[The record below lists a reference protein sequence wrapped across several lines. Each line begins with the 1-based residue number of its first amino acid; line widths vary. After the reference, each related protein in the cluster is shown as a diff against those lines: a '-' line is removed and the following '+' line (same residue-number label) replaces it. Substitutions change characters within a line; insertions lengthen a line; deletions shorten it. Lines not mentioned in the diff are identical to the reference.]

1 MSEPGTGDPRS
12 ERGRAEGTTD
22 RRRRKLAR
30 LRGLEAE
37 RDEALLAA
45 LPPPGTELEG
55 LVLESVLGQGGYGT
69 VYLAWRDGRPY
80 AVKFIYLPQAAQWAL
95 RELGAMVRMET
106 VGGVGLRGHGV
117 WPAGQP
123 LFQFIVMDY
132 VPGWE
137 LYTWAFVQHAPTAL
151 ETVDVLLDLTQD
163 LGAAHGVGVVH
174 RDVRGDN
181 VLVRETDGR
190 ALLVDFGVATFPGA
204 PRATGP
210 QVPGC
215 REYLSPEVVR
225 FHRGERE
232 HHEASGLDD
241 LWALGVVAYKLLTG
255 SYPFEGRTAVEL
267 ERAILHEAPEPP
279 HVRNPRVPEALSALC
294 LRLLEKE
301 PPARYPDARA
311 LRAALTEVKRGADET
326 WKVPLREPA
335 PAPAPKDRPR
345 AVARRRPRSGQRRTG
360 VAAGLVLLAGALAGL
375 LLRPFTGAPSTPP
388 EGTPRAAL
396 PREFFPIT
404 LEPAGQEVA
413 PPWKR
418 LEGDGGAAP
427 SGAATPAPVARA
439 THSKDSQRVKTARN
453 APPPQRQKQ
462 QAPATAPRAAGVAAV
477 CTLLTG
483 CPGAQ
488 VRPPPPP
495 PPVDCPAE
503 AVKAMEELDVFNP
516 GGYYLRTGTALT
528 DPSMGQSMITV
539 RGGPVT
545 VTTMDDRGKLEA
557 GSTLSGQLIIGK
569 ERVYGR
575 LTEARTPQGDTFPVC
590 FQFVDDGKPGVHI
603 WEEGPGPE
611 LPRIISFAEVWP
623 VRRFD

>member
-1 MSEPGTGDPRS
+1 MPRRHHPEDRGEEGPGGCAGP
-12 ERGRAEGTTD
+12 
-22 RRRRKLAR
+22 AR
-30 LRGLEAE
+30 LRLEA
-37 RDEALLAA
+37 
-45 LPPPGTELEG
+45 
-55 LVLESVLGQGGYGT
+55 
-69 VYLAWRDGRPY
+69 
-80 AVKFIYLPQAAQWAL
+80 
-95 RELGAMVRMET
+95 

-137 LYTWAFVQHAPTAL
+137 LYTWAFVQHAPTPL
-151 ETVDVLLDLTQD
+151 ETVDVLLDLTQE
-163 LGAAHGVGVVH
+163 LGAAHCVGVVH

-225 FHRGERE
+225 FNRGERE

-241 LWALGVVAYKLLTG
+241 LWALGVVAYRLLTG
-255 SYPFEGRTAVEL
+255 SYPFQGRNAVEL
-267 ERAILHEAPEPP
+267 ERAIVHEAPEPP

-311 LRAALTEVKRGADET
+311 LREALTEVKRGADET

-335 PAPAPKDRPR
+335 PAPAPRGEPL
-345 AVARRRPRSGQRRTG
+345 AMARRRPRGGQRRTG
-360 VAAGLVLLAGALAGL
+360 VAASLVLLAGALAWL
-375 LLRPFTGAPSTPP
+375 LLGPFTGAPSTPP

-396 PREFFPIT
+396 PLEFFPIS

-413 PPWKR
+413 PPRKR

-427 SGAATPAPVARA
+427 SGAATPAPVAHA
-439 THSKDSQRVKTARN
+439 THSKDRQRVKTPRN
-453 APPPQRQKQ
+453 ASPPQRQKHP
-462 QAPATAPRAAGVAAV
+462 APATGPMAAGVAAV

-503 AVKAMEELDVFNP
+503 AVKAMEELGVFNP
-516 GGYYLRTGTALT
+516 GNNYRLEIGTALT
-528 DPSMGQSMITV
+528 DPNMGQSIITV

-545 VTTMDDRGKLEA
+545 VTTMDDSGKLEA

-575 LTEARTPQGDTFPVC
+575 LTQARVPQGGTFPVC
-590 FQFVDDGKPGVHI
+590 FQFVHREKPGVPI
-603 WEEGPGPE
+603 REEGPGPE
-611 LPRIISFAEVWP
+611 LPRILNFALVKP

>member
-1 MSEPGTGDPRS
+1 MNEPGAGGAEGVTD
-12 ERGRAEGTTD
+12 RGRRT
-22 RRRRKLAR
+22 LAR

-45 LPPPGTELEG
+45 LPPLGTELEG
-55 LVLESVLGQGGYGT
+55 LVLESVLGQGGHGT

-80 AVKFIYLPQAAQWAL
+80 AVKFIYLPQAGAWAL

-123 LFQFIVMDY
+123 LFQFLVMDY

-137 LYTWAFVQHAPTAL
+137 LYTWAFVHHAPTAL
-151 ETVDVLLDLTQD
+151 EAVDVLLDLTQE
-163 LGAAHGVGVVH
+163 LGAAHSVGVVH

-210 QVPGC
+210 LVPGC

-232 HHEASGLDD
+232 QHEASGLDD
-241 LWALGVVAYKLLTG
+241 LWALGVVAYRLLTA
-255 SYPFEGRTAVEL
+255 SYPFQGRNAVEL

-279 HVRNPRVPEALSALC
+279 HVRNPRVPPALAALC

-301 PPARYPDARA
+301 PHARYADAQA
-311 LRAALTEVKRGADET
+311 LRAALTEVKHGADET
-326 WKVPLREPA
+326 WKVPLREPTPV
-335 PAPAPKDRPR
+335 PATRGKHR
-345 AVARRRPRSGQRRTG
+345 ALARRRPRGGQRRTG
-360 VAAGLVLLAGALAGL
+360 VAAGLVLLVGALAGL
-375 LLRPFTGAPSTPP
+375 FLRPFTGAPSTPP

-396 PREFFPIT
+396 PREFFPIR
-404 LEPAGQEVA
+404 LERAGQEVA

-427 SGAATPAPVARA
+427 SGAVTPAPVASA
-439 THSKDSQRVKTARN
+439 TRSKDSQRVKTARN
-453 APPPQRQKQ
+453 APPPQRQTQ
-462 QAPATAPRAAGVAAV
+462 QAPATAPMVAGVATL
-477 CTLLTG
+477 CTLLSG

-488 VRPPPPP
+488 VRPPP

-503 AVKAMEELDVFNP
+503 AVKAMEELGVFGSGFP
-516 GGYYLRTGTALT
+516 TGTALT
-528 DPSMGQSMITV
+528 APSLGQSMITV
-539 RGGPVT
+539 RAGPVT

-575 LTEARTPQGDTFPVC
+575 LTEARTPRGDTFPVC
-590 FQFVDDGKPGVHI
+590 FQFIHNGKPGVRI

-611 LPRIISFAEVWP
+611 LPRIISFAEVEP